1 MVPKDQI
8 ELQKRTLEGFREL
21 VAKAP
26 DSEKKERALLYCD
39 GCIDACEIALEQFE
53 EKKKPKK
60 SEKAEEKKP
69 EEINLEDLL

>member
-53 EKKKPKK
+53 EKKNPRNPRKQKRKNQKK
-60 SEKAEEKKP
+60 S
-69 EEINLEDLL
+69 I